1 MLWANFAAMMM
12 LGGILLPM
20 AVKEHP
26 KIKAKYPDTWL
37 STLSKITPWF
47 IGTAAICSGVVWI
60 ILVLR

>member
-1 MLWANFAAMMM
+1 MLIFRRVFWEKGGALLWANFTAMMM

-37 STLSKITPWF
+37 STGVEKI
-47 IGTAAICSGVVWI
+47 
-60 ILVLR
+60 L